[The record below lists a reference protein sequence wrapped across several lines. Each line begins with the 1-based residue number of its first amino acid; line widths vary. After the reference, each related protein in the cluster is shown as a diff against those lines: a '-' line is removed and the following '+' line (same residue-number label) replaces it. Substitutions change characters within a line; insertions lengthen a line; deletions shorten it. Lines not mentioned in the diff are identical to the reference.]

1 MLNADR
7 VVPVERIVD
16 GLWGDEVPETAVKG
30 VQIYVSRLRKVLPAG
45 RLETKAPG
53 YVLHVEPGELDLAR
67 FEDLLTK
74 GREALAAERPA
85 EAARALRDGLGLW
98 RGPALAEFEEPFA
111 TPEAARLEE
120 LRLTCLELRLEA
132 DLALGRHQ
140 ELAGEL
146 ESLVTRYPLREG
158 LRAQQL
164 LALYRAGRQAEA
176 LHAYQEFRRQLDE
189 ELGIEPSQRLRE
201 LERRMLQ
208 QDPALDTRAAGA
220 HARPESPAVAPAPAE
235 APRRGTIVGREA
247 ELSRLRRLYAESLD
261 GHRQVVFVT
270 GPAGIGKTTLLRSFL
285 AEAEASGA
293 LVAHGQCLEQFGAG
307 EAYMPLLEALE
318 RLCNGS
324 SAGQLSSLLAERA
337 PAWLEQMPSLR
348 GHLPAAS
355 VSAHV
360 NGRPQMLRELS
371 SALEAIS
378 AIQPLVVALED
389 LHWSDPSTVDAL
401 NAIARRADP
410 ARLLLLATYRPQ
422 DARSHPVATLATE
435 LMTRGLAS
443 DVRLGTLTRRAVVDY
458 LEGRFPAGE
467 LPLELGELLHERT
480 TGNPLFLENVV
491 DAWVAGGAIVRVGER
506 WTLRGTVAELSVD
519 VPGTVRQLIESQLDR
534 LDEADQRL
542 VEVASVAGAEFTSA
556 MVASACEQDDL
567 EVEGRLTELA
577 AGGQFVESLGE
588 LELTGGAVSARFGFV
603 HALFAE
609 IAYARLSPGRRTR
622 LHRAI
627 GSAIEATSGGG
638 AVPAAELALHFSL
651 GHNPE
656 RAIVYFRVAAEQS
669 LARSGHREAVEHL
682 TAALAALDELPA
694 GPDRATAEIPLR
706 IALGSAFMEARGYA
720 APEVRAAYTRARE
733 LCRELGDTE
742 HLKSVLFGLS
752 TIAEVAGDYRDAH
765 ALARELLELGEA
777 EGSDE
782 VVASAR
788 IALGWPL
795 ICMGRFAEARGA
807 LEPIADA
814 SGSDRMLGAV
824 ALVDPAV
831 ERLSLLAWTEW
842 FLGRP
847 DKAVSRS
854 TAAVELAL
862 EFAPF
867 RRAYALTCDALLRV
881 LRRERAAAADRAE
894 QALALAAEHELP
906 LWSAWAT
913 IVAGW
918 ASTKNGAHR
927 IELIQSGLE
936 AATATGSSWA
946 RTYFLAVLA
955 EVCLE
960 EAQVELGRSTLDGA
974 LALAESGDEQF
985 AVPELLRLRAEL
997 GLASGATAEAE
1008 ADLARALEVA
1018 RGQGARS
1025 PELRAAVSLARL
1037 QQASGRTGDARLVLS
1052 RAYGWFTEGFD
1063 TPDLRAAAALLDELG
1078 GPLELEQDG
1087 VSGTRIVGRESELT
1101 QLADRLGQA
1110 SAGSRRLVFVHGD
1123 AGIGKTTLV
1132 EALLESVGD
1141 DVVVA
1146 RGQCIEHRGAGE
1158 PYLPLLEA
1166 LGRLGRRPA
1175 VKETLARFAPTWLA
1189 QLPALLEPDELDT
1202 LNARIIGATRERM
1215 LRELVDALDEL
1226 AREQT
1231 LVLVLED
1238 LHWAD
1243 YSTLDLLEALAR
1255 RNEPARL
1262 LVIGTHRPPA
1272 RSEEL
1277 QPVGGIARE
1286 LRLRGLAWEL
1296 TVGALSATEIDQYL
1310 DLRLPGS
1317 DAPPVLGSRIRE
1329 LTGGNP
1335 LFVEKV
1341 VEAWLETGV
1350 VQARE
1355 GGFAF
1360 TSDLDRLVTSVPR
1373 SLRQLIEQRLADLD
1387 PGEQELLEAASV
1399 AGTEFAAATVAAAC
1413 DRPDTAVEAAFR
1425 RLAEFGA
1432 FVESCGEEPW
1442 PDRTVSA
1449 RFRFTH
1455 DLCREVLYDRLPA
1468 GRRARLHVRI
1478 GVRLQAAYGSRAGEI
1493 ATELASHF
1501 VRGHDPVR
1509 AVEQL
1514 QQAGAQALERSAHRE
1529 AADHLSAGLELIH
1542 ELPAGPERDLA
1553 ELGLR
1558 LRLGPALFGIGGWAS
1573 EEAERTLLRA
1583 RELAERL
1590 ERSDE
1595 LALSLFLLG
1604 SMYEVRGDYHR
1615 SQHLLESALARP
1627 EGPSTSVIVDS
1638 SEVLACS
1645 HFHQGAFE
1653 LALDQAETGLGLW
1666 DGYASQFS
1674 AAYGD
1679 DPGVSCHTWA
1689 ALAHWFLGRPDAA
1702 AERAERAVALAR
1714 SEQHAAGRAFALA
1727 QAAMVRQLRA
1737 EPAETLELAE
1747 RAIEAATEGGY
1758 TLRVAAGTILA
1769 GWARAARGEADRAVA
1784 EVGRGIELARSTGAR
1799 MDDPYYL
1806 GLLADAR
1813 LAAGQ
1818 PADALSDLSEAL
1830 STVRMSR
1837 DFFYGPELQRLRGE
1851 ALLALDRPGDAEAAF
1866 EEAREQAAR
1875 GGSPSLELR
1884 ASLSLARLRLA
1895 DGAAPEAAELV
1906 LAPYSTFTEGF
1917 DTPDLRAA
1925 RKLLEQVSPPSGELL
1940 ERAEAHLDLT
1950 RARRA
1955 PVKYAR
1961 SGDLNIAY
1969 QVTGEGPVD
1978 LVLVPGF
1985 VSHLEQDWE
1994 EPRHA
1999 RFLDRLGSFARLI
2012 RFDKRGTGLSDRP
2025 DAVPDLETRMD
2036 DLRAVLDVAGS
2047 ERAVLFGYSEGG
2059 PLSIL
2064 FTATYPERVSALALY
2079 GVFAKRLDPDD
2090 DYPWAPPRDVRAA
2103 YIERLVEDWGIEA
2116 NMQEMCPSADEA
2128 MARWWGT
2135 RCRAAA
2141 SPGAIRALMEMNSL
2155 IDVRAILPSI
2165 QAPTLVVHRTG
2176 DVDTSIEEGRY
2187 VAGRIPGAAFSEL
2200 PGADHFVGIDP
2211 DQILDVVEPFVLT
2224 VAGMA
2229 SPDHD
2234 RVLATVLMTDIVGS
2248 TETLSRVGD
2257 RAWADLLARHN
2268 AAVKSELERFSGELI
2283 DSAGDGILALFD
2295 GPSRAIRCGAAIHA
2309 RLASLGL
2316 AVRVGLHTGEIERRP
2331 DGVRGIAVHLAARV
2345 MAEAGP
2351 GDVFVTATTRDLV
2364 AGSGLAFAD
2373 RGKRLLKGIEE
2384 PRRLYAVVQRP

>member
-1 MLNADR
+1 MIGARRTQTLVIGAGQAGLALSRHLTAAGHPHVVLDRGRIGERWRSERWESLALLTPNWLNRLPGSPPHADAHGFLTREELVGYLDAYARSFAAPVREHVTVRSVERAGRRFRVQTDRRNWLAENVVIATGDADLPHLPPVAAAVPAGIERLHSSAYRSPERLPPGGVLVVGAGPSGQQLALELRRSGRHVVLAAGRHARLPRTYRGRDIFEWLEALGELDRTVDELPDPAAARRGQSVPLSGRGGGEPLDLAVLQAAGVTLAGRLRASTARPRSSRTTSRRTSSRQRDACAGSSSGSTPSAWTPRRPRRSRRSFSLRRSRRSTCGWPASPRRSSRPATGVPIRGFTLRRSTATESSTTGTEPPGSRGSTASVSASSAPGSRTSSEVSATTPPWSPPGSRASRAHRSPVVAFGRRAMEFRLLGPVEAGDRGVGLPLGGGKQRALLALLLLNADR

-1277 QPVGGIARE
+1277 QPVGGSHASC
-1286 LRLRGLAWEL
+1286 A
-1296 TVGALSATEIDQYL
+1296 SAGS
-1310 DLRLPGS
+1310 PGS
-1317 DAPPVLGSRIRE
+1317 SRSGRS
-1329 LTGGNP
+1329 
-1335 LFVEKV
+1335 
-1341 VEAWLETGV
+1341 
-1350 VQARE
+1350 R
-1355 GGFAF
+1355 
-1360 TSDLDRLVTSVPR
+1360 RPR
-1373 SLRQLIEQRLADLD
+1373 STSTSICAC
-1387 PGEQELLEAASV
+1387 PGAMLLP
-1399 AGTEFAAATVAAAC
+1399 C
-1413 DRPDTAVEAAFR
+1413 
-1425 RLAEFGA
+1425 
-1432 FVESCGEEPW
+1432 
-1442 PDRTVSA
+1442 SA
-1449 RFRFTH
+1449 R
-1455 DLCREVLYDRLPA
+1455 
-1468 GRRARLHVRI
+1468 
-1478 GVRLQAAYGSRAGEI
+1478 GS
-1493 ATELASHF
+1493 AS
-1501 VRGHDPVR
+1501 
-1509 AVEQL
+1509 
-1514 QQAGAQALERSAHRE
+1514 
-1529 AADHLSAGLELIH
+1529 
-1542 ELPAGPERDLA
+1542 
-1553 ELGLR
+1553 
-1558 LRLGPALFGIGGWAS
+1558 
-1573 EEAERTLLRA
+1573 
-1583 RELAERL
+1583 
-1590 ERSDE
+1590 
-1595 LALSLFLLG
+1595 
-1604 SMYEVRGDYHR
+1604 
-1615 SQHLLESALARP
+1615 
-1627 EGPSTSVIVDS
+1627 
-1638 SEVLACS
+1638 
-1645 HFHQGAFE
+1645 
-1653 LALDQAETGLGLW
+1653 
-1666 DGYASQFS
+1666 
-1674 AAYGD
+1674 
-1679 DPGVSCHTWA
+1679 
-1689 ALAHWFLGRPDAA
+1689 
-1702 AERAERAVALAR
+1702 
-1714 SEQHAAGRAFALA
+1714 
-1727 QAAMVRQLRA
+1727 
-1737 EPAETLELAE
+1737 
-1747 RAIEAATEGGY
+1747 
-1758 TLRVAAGTILA
+1758 
-1769 GWARAARGEADRAVA
+1769 
-1784 EVGRGIELARSTGAR
+1784 
-1799 MDDPYYL
+1799 
-1806 GLLADAR
+1806 
-1813 LAAGQ
+1813 
-1818 PADALSDLSEAL
+1818 
-1830 STVRMSR
+1830 
-1837 DFFYGPELQRLRGE
+1837 
-1851 ALLALDRPGDAEAAF
+1851 
-1866 EEAREQAAR
+1866 
-1875 GGSPSLELR
+1875 
-1884 ASLSLARLRLA
+1884 
-1895 DGAAPEAAELV
+1895 
-1906 LAPYSTFTEGF
+1906 
-1917 DTPDLRAA
+1917 
-1925 RKLLEQVSPPSGELL
+1925 
-1940 ERAEAHLDLT
+1940 
-1950 RARRA
+1950 
-1955 PVKYAR
+1955 
-1961 SGDLNIAY
+1961 
-1969 QVTGEGPVD
+1969 
-1978 LVLVPGF
+1978 
-1985 VSHLEQDWE
+1985 
-1994 EPRHA
+1994 
-1999 RFLDRLGSFARLI
+1999 
-2012 RFDKRGTGLSDRP
+2012 
-2025 DAVPDLETRMD
+2025 
-2036 DLRAVLDVAGS
+2036 
-2047 ERAVLFGYSEGG
+2047 
-2059 PLSIL
+2059 
-2064 FTATYPERVSALALY
+2064 
-2079 GVFAKRLDPDD
+2079 
-2090 DYPWAPPRDVRAA
+2090 
-2103 YIERLVEDWGIEA
+2103 
-2116 NMQEMCPSADEA
+2116 
-2128 MARWWGT
+2128 
-2135 RCRAAA
+2135 
-2141 SPGAIRALMEMNSL
+2141 
-2155 IDVRAILPSI
+2155 
-2165 QAPTLVVHRTG
+2165 
-2176 DVDTSIEEGRY
+2176 
-2187 VAGRIPGAAFSEL
+2187 
-2200 PGADHFVGIDP
+2200 
-2211 DQILDVVEPFVLT
+2211 
-2224 VAGMA
+2224 
-2229 SPDHD
+2229 
-2234 RVLATVLMTDIVGS
+2234 
-2248 TETLSRVGD
+2248 
-2257 RAWADLLARHN
+2257 
-2268 AAVKSELERFSGELI
+2268 
-2283 DSAGDGILALFD
+2283 
-2295 GPSRAIRCGAAIHA
+2295 
-2309 RLASLGL
+2309 
-2316 AVRVGLHTGEIERRP
+2316 
-2331 DGVRGIAVHLAARV
+2331 
-2345 MAEAGP
+2345 
-2351 GDVFVTATTRDLV
+2351 
-2364 AGSGLAFAD
+2364 
-2373 RGKRLLKGIEE
+2373 
-2384 PRRLYAVVQRP
+2384 